1 MIEKTKKIERS
12 DFLAKSLE
20 NELDYRASSY
30 ELLINE
36 VELKKTYHDRLS
48 TNEEQTLEELPD
60 YNGINLSMS
69 YLIMNEYCSLSEVN
83 NILSENM
90 KYNCS
95 NIFLEKLPHDL
106 SDIQIEQGFESI
118 NTLYNSNYMAIDYH
132 SYLNTKD
139 FNLIDRVT
147 PNRNANIFF
156 PILKYDSNKIEI
168 FCFVSFLDKKLDK
181 RLRMCCVEIDR
192 KTNSTTFFVNGA
204 TGSLKIINDH
214 NNEISSPNSF
224 FKYVKNTIEK
234 LFKIQFNER
243 TNKKLIEDRERMFE
257 FCNDMNNIMIGDIS
271 EELFEELTL
280 LIDGQISRTFGRMT
294 KINNKVKSNPI
305 VKKKLNDKIFS
316 AYLGEF
322 ITMGFN
328 ETELKQKARLV
339 KAPCYP
345 TKISFKGHELARG
358 KAMTR
363 GKEFPLT
370 FETIFYS
377 INTDLSLAGELEEF
391 TVAWFDS
398 DYFEDSHELET
409 SQTSI
414 KIKKDYFSITMGNRI
429 YKNKGLT
436 KFVLSTI
443 RDQLEK
449 RS

>member
-1 MIEKTKKIERS
+1 M
-12 DFLAKSLE
+12 AKSLE
-20 NELDYRASSY
+20 NELDFRASSY
-30 ELLINE
+30 KLLVNE
-36 VELKKTYHDRLS
+36 IELKKTYHDRLR
-48 TNEEQTLEELPD
+48 TNEEQTLEELHD
-60 YNGINLSMS
+60 YNGINPSMK
-69 YLIMNEYCSLSEVN
+69 YLIMNDYCTLNEVN

-95 NIFLEKLPHDL
+95 NIFLEKLAHGL
-106 SDIQIEQGFESI
+106 TDIQIEQGFENI
-118 NTLYNSNYMAIDYH
+118 NTLYNKKYMATNYH

-139 FNLIDRVT
+139 FNLIDRVI
-147 PNRNANIFF
+147 PDKNENVFF

-168 FCFVSFLDKKLDK
+168 FCFISFVDKKLDK
-181 RLRMCCVEIDR
+181 RLRMCCVEVDR
-192 KTNSTTFFVNGA
+192 KTNASTFFVNGT
-204 TGSLKIINDH
+204 TGSLKIVNDH
-214 NNEISSPNSF
+214 NNDISSPNSF
-224 FKYVKNTIEK
+224 FKYVKKTIEK
-234 LFKIQFNER
+234 LFKIQFTER
-243 TNKKLIEDRERMFE
+243 TNKKLIEKRERMFE

-271 EELFEELTL
+271 EELFEELTS

-294 KINNKVKSNPI
+294 KMNNQVKSNTI

-328 ETELKQKARLV
+328 ETELKRKARLV
-339 KAPCYP
+339 NAPCYP

-398 DYFEDSHELET
+398 DFFEDSTELET
-409 SQTSI
+409 SQTTV
-414 KIKKDYFSITMGNRI
+414 KVKKDYFSITMGNKK

-436 KFVLSTI
+436 EFVLSTI

-449 RS
+449 RN